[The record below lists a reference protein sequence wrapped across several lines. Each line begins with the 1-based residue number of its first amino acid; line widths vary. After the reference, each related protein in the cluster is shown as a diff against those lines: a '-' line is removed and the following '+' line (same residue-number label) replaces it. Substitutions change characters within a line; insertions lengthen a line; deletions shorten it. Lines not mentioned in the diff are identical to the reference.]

1 MAEDSS
7 RQSQFGYKN
16 NSNLVLTVERR
27 TRESGPTGE
36 VESLA
41 NTDPRQLMRQMGT
54 RTQHRALKPSTNG
67 AANGNED
74 VDARAR
80 RANKVSAL
88 LHIIFAHRT
97 PSPTPLL

>member
-41 NTDPRQLMRQMGT
+41 STDPRQLMRQMGT
-54 RTQHRALKPSTNG
+54 RSQHRALKPSTNG
-67 AANGNED
+67 AATSNED
-74 VDARAR
+74 VDARSR
-80 RANKVSAL
+80 RANKVS
-88 LHIIFAHRT
+88 IILRIVFAHQT
-97 PSPTPLL
+97 PPTTPTF